1 MTTHSVLPSK
11 QATEKRICVSDTE
24 NNGFLEDATKMHCA
38 VIVDFH
44 TGEARGYRPHEIDQY
59 LDDLST
65 YDEVWF
71 HNGIKYDEPVIAKLR
86 HLPEGPTY
94 RDTMVLSRLVH
105 PDIKSSDFIRA
116 ARWREYS
123 EYEDRLTE
131 YELEADHLGREPQRH
146 KPEWHGPVPLYFP
159 AKMIGSYSLAAWG
172 CRLGLHKGD
181 YEGGFDEFN
190 EAMFDYMMQ
199 DGAVTHLLL
208 QKLLAHEPSEQS
220 VELEHRIA
228 RLCFQI
234 EQNGFPFDER
244 KAVDLLGRLID
255 EREALRVELMGL
267 FPNWKVRLPDF
278 IPKRGNKTKGYVAG
292 VPVERWK
299 EFEFNPASRDHIAD
313 RLSAKYGWKPTTYTD
328 NGKPVVDDDVLSSLP
343 YPEAQKL
350 ARFFLLEKR
359 IGQLSEGN
367 QAWLKV
373 AKNGK
378 IHARYTPNGTVT
390 GRSTHSHP
398 NISQVPRV
406 SSEFGRDCRELFH
419 APAGWIQLGADQQG
433 LELRCLAS
441 DLSGL
446 ANDGGNYAKI
456 VVDGDVHTANQEAA
470 GLPDRDR
477 AKTFIYA
484 FLYGAG
490 DEKIGSIA
498 GKGKAEGRKLKA
510 TFLAKTPGLAT
521 LLDIVK
527 TAAKRGF
534 IKGIDGRKIPI
545 RSEHSALNMR
555 LQNAGAVVCKQ
566 WGADLD
572 DALKAL
578 GLKHGWDGDY
588 VFLSWSHDEY
598 QLAIRD
604 DPKLYSTRIDGKD
617 KKGNDIIV
625 VEGPVADAIR
635 KTGREAGLPFNFQ
648 CPLDVDIKIG
658 TNWAECH

>member
-1 MTTHSVLPSK
+1 MTTLSVSPS
-11 QATEKRICVSDTE
+11 QGATDRRICVSDTE
-24 NNGFLEDATKMHCA
+24 TNGFLEDVTTIHCA
-38 VIVDFH
+38 VIVDCQ
-44 TGEARGYRPHEIDQY
+44 TGKAKGYRPDEIDQY
-59 LDDLST
+59 LEDLAT

-71 HNGIKYDEPVIAKLR
+71 HNGIKFDEPVIEKLKG
-86 HLPEGPTY
+86 LPKAPVY

-116 ARWREYS
+116 ARWREYA
-123 EYEDRLTE
+123 EWN
-131 YELEADHLGREPQRH
+131 ELCIQADINDQKPPEPWQ
-146 KPEWHGPVPLYFP
+146 GPVPSYFP
-159 AKMIGSYSLAAWG
+159 ARLIGSYSLEAWG
-172 CRLGLHKGD
+172 CRLGLHKSD
-181 YEGGFDEFN
+181 YEGGWDTFN
-190 EAMFDYMMQ
+190 EEMFDYMMQ
-199 DGAVTHLLL
+199 DGAVTLLLL
-208 QKLLAHEPSEQS
+208 QKLLAHEPSAQS

-234 EQNGFPFDER
+234 EQNGFPFDE
-244 KAVDLLGRLID
+244 KSAVELLGRLID
-255 EREALRVELMGL
+255 EREAIRVDLVGL

-278 IPKRGNKTKGYVAG
+278 IPKRNNGPKGYVAG

-313 RLSAKYGWKPTTYTD
+313 RLIDKYGWKPTQFTD
-328 NGKPVVDDDVLSSLP
+328 NGKPVVDDDVLSALP

-406 SSEFGRDCRELFH
+406 SSEFGRDCRALFH
-419 APAGWIQLGADQQG
+419 VPEGWIQLGADQQG

-446 ANDGGNYAKI
+446 AGDGGSYGK
-456 VVDGDVHTANQEAA
+456 VVTEGDVHTTNQEAA
-470 GLPDRDR
+470 GLPTRDN

-510 TFLAKTPGLAT
+510 TFLEKTPGLAK

-566 WGADLD
+566 WGCDLD
-572 DALKAL
+572 DALKAE

-598 QLAIRD
+598 QLAVRD
-604 DPKLYSTRIDGKD
+604 DPALIELVKHL
-617 KKGNDIIV
+617 
-625 VEGPVADAIR
+625 AIE
-635 KTGREAGLPFNFQ
+635 TGRNAGLPFNFQ
-648 CPLDVDIKIG
+648 CPLDVDVKIG
-658 TNWAECH
+658 TNWATCH

>member
-1 MTTHSVLPSK
+1 MTTLSVSPS
-11 QATEKRICVSDTE
+11 QGATDRRICVSDTE
-24 NNGFLEDATKMHCA
+24 TNGFLEDVTTIHCA
-38 VIVDFH
+38 VIVDYQ
-44 TGEARGYRPHEIDQY
+44 TGKAKGYRPDEIDHY
-59 LDDLST
+59 VADLST

-71 HNGIKYDEPVIAKLR
+71 HNGIKFDEPVIEKLKG
-86 HLPEGPTY
+86 LPKSPVY

-123 EYEDRLTE
+123 EYQERYSEYVFEREKLYASGDEEDFRMAERTDWAPKWE
-131 YELEADHLGREPQRH
+131 
-146 KPEWHGPVPLYFP
+146 GPVPAYFP
-159 AKMIGSYSLAAWG
+159 ARLIGSYSLEAWG
-172 CRLGLHKGD
+172 CRLGLHKSD
-181 YEGGFDEFN
+181 YEGGWDTFN
-190 EAMFDYMMQ
+190 EEMFDYMMQ
-199 DGAVTHLLL
+199 DGAVTLLLL
-208 QKLLAHEPSEQS
+208 QKLLAHEPSAQS

-234 EQNGFPFDER
+234 EQNGFPFDE
-244 KAVDLLGRLID
+244 KAAVELLGRLID
-255 EREALRVELMGL
+255 EREAIRVDLVGL

-278 IPKRGNKTKGYVAG
+278 IPKRNNGPKGYVAG

-313 RLSAKYGWKPTTYTD
+313 RLIDKYGWKPAQFTD
-328 NGKPVVDDDVLSSLP
+328 NGKPVVDDDVLSALP

-406 SSEFGRDCRELFH
+406 SSEFGRDCRALFH
-419 APAGWIQLGADQQG
+419 VPEGWIQLGADQQG

-446 ANDGGNYAKI
+446 AGDGGNYGRI
-456 VVDGDVHTANQEAA
+456 VTEGDVHTTNQMAA
-470 GLPDRDR
+470 GLPTRDA

-498 GKGKAEGRKLKA
+498 GKGKAAGRSLKA
-510 TFLAKTPGLAT
+510 AFLEKTPGLST
-521 LLDIVK
+521 LLSIVK
-527 TAAKRGF
+527 NAAKRGF

-566 WGADLD
+566 WGCDWD
-572 DALKAL
+572 DALKEM
-578 GLKHGWDGDY
+578 GLRHGWDGDY
-588 VFLSWSHDEY
+588 VFLAFCHDEY
-598 QLAIRD
+598 QLAVRD
-604 DPKLYSTRIDGKD
+604 DPE
-617 KKGNDIIV
+617 IIEKV
-625 VEGPVADAIR
+625 REAGI
-635 KTGREAGLPFNFQ
+635 KTGQEAGLPYNFQ
-648 CPLDVDIKIG
+648 CELDVEVKTGRSWRD
-658 TNWAECH
+658 CH